1 MADQQELYKEKE
13 LLEAL
18 RKELNGKIEE
28 LTIEIGDLKVERND
42 LFVERDE
49 LTKTNQ
55 ELGAALDQANRKA
68 QETAYRLKVVSNG
81 IATLAQS
88 TAFVGGVEDV

>member
-1 MADQQELYKEKE
+1 MEELESKIEVLEGEIEILTNKTNSDEEE
-13 LLEAL
+13 LIRL
-18 RKELNGKIEE
+18 RK
-28 LTIEIGDLKVERND
+28 ERND

-55 ELGAALDQANRKA
+55 ELGAALEQANMKV